1 MTNATTEAPAETPT
15 KPLNLKDI
23 SQLGYTQLT
32 REVFKGVV
40 VTMQT
45 LSISRQQ
52 KILSTIP
59 ASTDDPVVKFTH
71 LQVETLAN
79 STLAV
84 NDTKYT
90 EADLD
95 TLRSFYGSLQSRVLQ
110 SFYAVYEEMMATQEE
125 TLGSLKKT

>member
-1 MTNATTEAPAETPT
+1 MTTAMQETPV
-15 KPLNLKDI
+15 KPLALKDI

-32 REVFKGVV
+32 KEIFQGVT

-52 KILSTIP
+52 KILSTLP
-59 ASTDDPVVKFTH
+59 ASIDDPVVKFTH

-79 STLAV
+79 ATLAV

-90 EADLD
+90 EAELD
-95 TLRSFYGSLQSRVLQ
+95 TLRSFYGSLQPRVLQ
-110 SFYAVYEEMMATQEE
+110 AFYAVYEEMMAAQDAS
-125 TLGSLKKT
+125 LSSLKKT